1 VRLLNSAASAAI
13 AEKNQPSR
21 RIQMRSDLVFEA
33 MARVSGRFLL
43 TKLVSNTTRKF
54 HKPNTRIQ
62 ETTNAVLV
70 RFSRANPIA
79 GVRRIQQLTAVPLR
93 RAS

>member
-1 VRLLNSAASAAI
+1 
-13 AEKNQPSR
+13 
-21 RIQMRSDLVFEA
+21 MRSDLVFEA

-43 TKLVSNTTRKF
+43 TKLVSKTTRKL

-62 ETTNAVLV
+62 DTTNAVFV
-70 RFSRANPIA
+70 RLSRANPIP
-79 GVRRIQQLTAVPLR
+79 GVRHIPQFTAVPLR

>member
-1 VRLLNSAASAAI
+1 
-13 AEKNQPSR
+13 
-21 RIQMRSDLVFEA
+21 MRSDLVFEA

-43 TKLVSNTTRKF
+43 TKLISKTTRKL

-62 ETTNAVLV
+62 DTTNAVLA

-79 GVRRIQQLTAVPLR
+79 GLRSIPQLTAVPLR

>member
-1 VRLLNSAASAAI
+1 
-13 AEKNQPSR
+13 
-21 RIQMRSDLVFEA
+21 MRSDLVFEA

-62 ETTNAVLV
+62 DTTNSVFV

-79 GVRRIQQLTAVPLR
+79 GVRRIPQLTAVPLR